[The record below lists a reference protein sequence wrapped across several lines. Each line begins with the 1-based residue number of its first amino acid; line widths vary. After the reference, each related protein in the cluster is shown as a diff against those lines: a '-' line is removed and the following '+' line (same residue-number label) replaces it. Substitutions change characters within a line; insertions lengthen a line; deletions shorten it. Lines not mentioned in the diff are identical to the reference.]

1 MLIGFLLDFNNGIL
15 VCYGWTGYITAYQN
29 TSNTVI
35 ITYPVSYKKFAIPM
49 ICSKAGGDAWAL
61 TQRTIS
67 AWWNTQF
74 EINYWNHSAVGKG
87 IGSNWISIGY

>member
-1 MLIGFLLDFNNGIL
+1 
-15 VCYGWTGYITAYQN
+15 
-29 TSNTVI
+29 
-35 ITYPVSYKKFAIPM
+35 M

-61 TQRTIS
+61 TQRTVS

-87 IGSNWISIGY
+87 IGSNWISSLYLISDVLFNYKKRKT